1 MKLVCKCD
9 SFCVN
14 MRQNFMVISV
24 NYLSQ
29 LLQLQLKV
37 FKSKQDVTI
46 KVAMEGVYRTK
57 RDCISASHPPSEL

>member
-1 MKLVCKCD
+1 
-9 SFCVN
+9 

-29 LLQLQLKV
+29 LLQLLLKV

-46 KVAMEGVYRTK
+46 KVAREGVYTGQK
-57 RDCISASHPPSEL
+57 GIVSVLVILLVNCEHTETITPGEQ

>member
-1 MKLVCKCD
+1 
-9 SFCVN
+9 

-29 LLQLQLKV
+29 LLQLLLKV

-46 KVAMEGVYRTK
+46 KVAREGVYRTK
-57 RDCISASHPPSEL
+57 RNLSVLVILQVNCEHTEIITPGEQ